1 MIVVTGM
8 RSGDNFIS
16 KKYAST
22 GGHQLYKIDKINE
35 DGSLILRSER
45 YSGELED
52 VDI

>member
-22 GGHQLYKIDKINE
+22 GGHQLYKIDKINT